1 MPVSMSGDQAK
12 LVMGSLK
19 SLTFPGWAGI
29 APQAKTAIRAL
40 YRAMPGPLGEDV
52 PSTLAALA
60 TAETA
65 RRSASQGHP
74 AGYPAGNFGNA
85 MTDLATLLKAEVGLQ
100 GATGDVVGWNTHTD
114 EANGL
119 DRLSTAVAVSEGQS
133 HVA

>member
-19 SLTFPGWAGI
+19 SVTFPGWAGI
-29 APQAKTAIRAL
+29 APQAKTAIRAV
-40 YRAMPGPLGEDV
+40 YRAMPGPLGEGV

-100 GATGDVVGWNTHTD
+100 GATGDVVGWITHTD